1 MADDSFAVSASRTG
15 GITVPTSAA
24 VAASKQVAAEQRKI
38 VGELR
43 ERALTAERE
52 AEDRA
57 RTEQA
62 QRDQR
67 AADRAA
73 ADRSGDGGTRGEPV
87 NGGASANANA
97 TPTANAAPDP
107 ATGRA
112 TVLDIVA

>member
-1 MADDSFAVSASRTG
+1 VADDSLAVSASRAG
-15 GITVPTSAA
+15 GITVPTNAA

-52 AEDRA
+52 AEDRSRA
-57 RTEQA
+57 EQA
-62 QRDQR
+62 ARDER

-73 ADRSGDGGTRGEPV
+73 AERSGDGGTRGGPV
-87 NGGASANANA
+87 NGSANATA
-97 TPTANAAPDP
+97 TTTTSTAPDP

>member
-1 MADDSFAVSASRTG
+1 VADDSISVSASRTG
-15 GITVPTSAA
+15 GITVPTNAA

-57 RTEQA
+57 RAEQA

-73 ADRSGDGGTRGEPV
+73 ADRSGDGGTRGGLV
-87 NGGASANANA
+87 NGSANANA
-97 TPTANAAPDP
+97 TATTSTAPNPS
-107 ATGRA
+107 TGRA

>member
-1 MADDSFAVSASRTG
+1 VADDSLAVSASRAG
-15 GITVPTSAA
+15 GITVPTNAA

-52 AEDRA
+52 TEDRT

-62 QRDQR
+62 DRDQR
-67 AADRAA
+67 AADRAETA
-73 ADRSGDGGTRGEPV
+73 QDDTGATRGGPV
-87 NGGASANANA
+87 NGNANA
-97 TPTANAAPDP
+97 TATAGAAPDP